1 MVDPIQP
8 AYREQMNDV
17 AARPDG
23 FFNGSAT
30 DKPKVGF
37 TLLIFEFGQAD
48 NGRVNYISNAER
60 SDMLTAMKE
69 FIARAE
75 GRLHEPKGKQ

>member
-1 MVDPIQP
+1 MADPIQP
-8 AYREQMNDV
+8 AFRERMNELAAWIDV
-17 AARPDG
+17 
-23 FFNGSAT
+23 FFNGLDT
-30 DKPKVGF
+30 DKPTIGF

-60 SDMLTAMKE
+60 SDMLKAMKE

-75 GRLHEPKGKQ
+75 GRLHEPRGRQ